1 MSQWTWL
8 WNHAYI
14 RTRKHACRVVGE
26 VLQPTAAGRR
36 QLTLRQP
43 VGVVAAITP
52 WNFPFS
58 MITRKV
64 APALAAGCTAVL
76 KPSEETPLTAL
87 ALARLAQTAGV
98 PDSVYPLQPCF
109 GISLGLGCVLCSVCC
124 GALQS
129 NGPRSCNL

>member
-1 MSQWTWL
+1 M
-8 WNHAYI
+8 
-14 RTRKHACRVVGE
+14 RKHACRVVGE

-98 PDSVYPLQPCF
+98 PDGVYPPAALLRYIARPRLCAVF
-109 GISLGLGCVLCSVCC
+109 CVLWCPAEQWSEVLQFVK
-124 GALQS
+124 AL
-129 NGPRSCNL
+129 

>member
-1 MSQWTWL
+1 MIAHLRGDTV
-8 WNHAYI
+8 
-14 RTRKHACRVVGE
+14 CRLVGE

-36 QLTLRQP
+36 HLTVRQP

-64 APALAAGCTAVL
+64 APALAAGCTVVL

-87 ALARLAQTAGV
+87 ALARLAQTAGL
-98 PDSVYPLQPCF
+98 PDGEATLHASVA
-109 GISLGLGCVLCSVCC
+109 SS
-124 GALQS
+124 
-129 NGPRSCNL
+129 GPI